1 MMLSAIGLEVPAA
14 VKSLMRRFARDN
26 RGVSAVE
33 AALVMPFMI
42 TLYLGGTQLSQAID
56 IDRKVTLTARTLAD
70 LTSRVASTST
80 TEVTTILNAATQ
92 VMSPYADG
100 TKESK
105 LKVRVSVIKIDAQ
118 MNATV
123 EWTRNKNW
131 TALTS
136 ADVPKDL
143 KIANTYL
150 VLGEVDYAYDPQLGK
165 VLTGTMHLNDKIYM
179 RPRLSTN
186 VECPTCK
193 S

>member
-1 MMLSAIGLEVPAA
+1 MLSAIGLEVPAA

>member
-1 MMLSAIGLEVPAA
+1 MLSAIGLDVPAA

-33 AALVMPFMI
+33 AALVLPFMI